1 MTEYKSFYTI
11 LEKLAYGTFN
21 EYISKPINFENY
33 CDYSKK
39 NKECINILG
48 CVHYFIHNHYHGY
61 RDLVSKKSQKY
72 MKMNNIVENVF
83 VSKEDKNNYISII
96 SASIKHYLTFNKVA
110 FMWKLKK
117 AKLGCCEDMYMNP
130 IDVTKNKHIEI
141 LQEGRKYLFTVSDMI
156 KIVHKSLNNSDEL
169 YAEPLPCK
177 NPYNNIP
184 FSKSNLYTIYYA
196 IKKSDFNIPDTFHQ
210 YYLSNFSINKFI
222 DHYECM
228 LREKTINIRSLT
240 DCDDCLKDDIVDM
253 IENYNDC
260 HPETPINIHDDF
272 PEDILI
278 KAFTP
283 YIKYYYRSLY
293 SLNSI
298 VKNRNNTY
306 WRAALKNFSA
316 QNSQFG
322 RKIIKNR
329 NRQKNTNKT
338 KFSITFNDKLPIFES
353 PCDYNKNYHESHIK
367 TDVVERDFVI
377 KYRRDMEN
385 KSRERRPNN
394 VLVSNNTDQLTS
406 SFNQL
411 LSYYQ
416 NTSQFASDSTTT
428 INIISN
434 DHDENNTV
442 NTEDISD
449 SDDEFDDDELNTELI
464 FTNDETENIVGL
476 DTTFDDS
483 STGNN
488 NEINIDNSNNIIDI
502 DNSLK
507 HNEIN

>member
-1 MTEYKSFYTI
+1 MTEYKSFYII

-21 EYISKPINFENY
+21 EFMYEPLSFKNY
-33 CDYSKK
+33 CEYSEK
-39 NKECINILG
+39 NKVNINILG
-48 CVHYFIHNHYHGY
+48 CVHYFIQNHCRYHQG
-61 RDLVSKKSQKY
+61 SKLNKIQKY
-72 MKMNNIVENVF
+72 EKMNNIIENLF
-83 VSKEDKNNYISII
+83 ISKENKNNYISII
-96 SASIKHYLTFNKVA
+96 STSINHYLTFNKVA

-196 IKKSDFNIPDTFHQ
+196 IKKSDYNIPEVFHQ
-210 YYLSNFSINKFI
+210 YYLSNFSINKFV
-222 DHYECM
+222 DNYECM
-228 LREKTINIRSLT
+228 LREKTINIRSIT
-240 DCDDCLKDDIVDM
+240 DCDDCLKDDILDM

-260 HPETPINIHDDF
+260 HPELPININDDF
-272 PEDILI
+272 PEDILM

-293 SLNSI
+293 SLNST
-298 VKNRNNTY
+298 VKSRNNTY

-322 RKIIKNR
+322 RKIIKNK
-329 NRQKNTNKT
+329 NRQKNTNKV

-367 TDVVERDFVI
+367 TDVVERDFVT

-385 KSRERRPNN
+385 KSRERRT
-394 VLVSNNTDQLTS
+394 NNTDQLAT
-406 SFNQL
+406 SFNHL
-411 LSYYQ
+411 LSHYQ
-416 NTSQFASDSTTT
+416 NTSQFVSNSTTT

-434 DHDENNTV
+434 DHDENRTV
-442 NTEDISD
+442 NTEEGSD
-449 SDDEFDDDELNTELI
+449 SDDETDDDELNAELI

-483 STGNN
+483 STENI
-488 NEINIDNSNNIIDI
+488 NEINIDNSNNIVDI
-502 DNSLK
+502 DNIPK
-507 HNEIN
+507 HYEIN

>member
-1 MTEYKSFYTI
+1 MAEYKSFYTI

-21 EYISKPINFENY
+21 EFMYEPLNFKNFCE
-33 CDYSKK
+33 YSEK
-39 NKECINILG
+39 NKENINLLG
-48 CVHYFIHNHYHGY
+48 CVHYFIQNHCRYHQTLSVNKIQTY
-61 RDLVSKKSQKY
+61 E
-72 MKMNNIVENVF
+72 KMNNIKENSF
-83 VSKEDKNNYISII
+83 VSKEDKEKYISII
-96 SASIKHYLTFNKVA
+96 STSIKHYLTFNKVA

-184 FSKSNLYTIYYA
+184 FSKSNLYAIYYA
-196 IKKSDFNIPDTFHQ
+196 IKKSDYNIPEVFHQ

-222 DHYECM
+222 DNYECM
-228 LREKTINIRSLT
+228 LREKTINIRSVT
-240 DCDDCLKDDIVDM
+240 DCDDCLKDDILDM

-260 HPETPINIHDDF
+260 HPELPININDDF
-272 PEDILI
+272 PEDILM

-293 SLNSI
+293 SLNST
-298 VKNRNNTY
+298 VKSRNNTY

-316 QNSQFG
+316 KNSQFG
-322 RKIIKNR
+322 RKIIKNK
-329 NRQKNTNKT
+329 NRQKNTNKI
-338 KFSITFNDKLPIFES
+338 KCSITFNDKIPVFES

-377 KYRRDMEN
+377 KYRKDIEN
-385 KSRERRPNN
+385 KSRERRTNN
-394 VLVSNNTDQLTS
+394 ILVRNNPDQLAA

-411 LSYYQ
+411 LSHYQ
-416 NTSQFASDSTTT
+416 NTSNSTTT

-434 DHDENNTV
+434 DYDEINTV
-442 NTEDISD
+442 NTENSSD
-449 SDDEFDDDELNTELI
+449 SDDETDDDELI
-464 FTNDETENIVGL
+464 FTNDNTENMVGLVETNFDDNSTENI
-476 DTTFDDS
+476 
-483 STGNN
+483 
-488 NEINIDNSNNIIDI
+488 NEINIDNSNNVVDI
-502 DNSLK
+502 NNSPK

>member
-1 MTEYKSFYTI
+1 MTEYKSFYII

-21 EYISKPINFENY
+21 EFMYEPLSFKKFCE
-33 CDYSKK
+33 YSEK
-39 NKECINILG
+39 NKENINLLG
-48 CVHYFIHNHYHGY
+48 CVHYFIQNHCPYHQGS
-61 RDLVSKKSQKY
+61 LLNKIQKY
-72 MKMNNIVENVF
+72 EKMNNIIDNLF
-83 VSKEDKNNYISII
+83 ISKEDKEKYISII
-96 SASIKHYLTFNKVA
+96 STSIKHYLTFNKVA

-196 IKKSDFNIPDTFHQ
+196 IKKSDYNIPEVFHQ
-210 YYLSNFSINKFI
+210 YYLSNFSINKFV
-222 DHYECM
+222 DNYECM
-228 LREKTINIRSLT
+228 LREKTINIRSIT
-240 DCDDCLKDDIVDM
+240 DCDDCLKDDILDM

-260 HPETPINIHDDF
+260 HPELPININDDF
-272 PEDILI
+272 PEDVLM

-293 SLNSI
+293 SLNST
-298 VKNRNNTY
+298 VKSRNNTY

-322 RKIIKNR
+322 RKIIKNK
-329 NRQKNTNKT
+329 NKQKNTNKI
-338 KFSITFNDKLPIFES
+338 KFSITFNDKVPSFES

-377 KYRRDMEN
+377 KYRKDIEN
-385 KSRERRPNN
+385 KSRERRT
-394 VLVSNNTDQLTS
+394 NNTVQLAT

-411 LSYYQ
+411 LSHYQ
-416 NTSQFASDSTTT
+416 NTSQNASNSTTT

-434 DHDENNTV
+434 EHDENNTD
-442 NTEDISD
+442 NTEDSSD
-449 SDDEFDDDELNTELI
+449 SDDETDDDDELI
-464 FTNDETENIVGL
+464 FTNDDTENIVEL

-483 STGNN
+483 STENI
-488 NEINIDNSNNIIDI
+488 NEINIDNSNNIVDI
-502 DNSLK
+502 NSPK
-507 HNEIN
+507 HNETN